1 MPSIAVL
8 GSTGSI
14 GVNALSVID
23 RLGPEYRVA
32 ALAAGSNWYE
42 MAEQARRLRPELVV
56 IGDESASD
64 ALRTRLPASIEV
76 AVGAEGLER
85 AASLPVVDTVV
96 LAVTGAAGLPAA
108 MAAAKS
114 GKRLALANKESMVMA
129 GSLLN
134 NIAEQHGAEII
145 PVDSEHSAVF
155 QAMHCGG
162 RRNARRIIITAS
174 GGPFLDTP
182 VEELAQVTP
191 EQALNHPTWSMGPK
205 ITIDSATLM
214 NKALEVI
221 EARWL
226 FDIDADS
233 IEVVV
238 HPQSIV
244 HSLVEFHDTSVVAQM
259 GLPDMQLPI
268 QYALTYPERVEM
280 PLEPLDLCEVG
291 SLTFRKPDT
300 ERFPALELGFRA
312 AREGGA
318 SGAILNAANEIAV
331 EAFIDGRIGFCQI
344 AEIVELT
351 MDYCPGVAEPCIED
365 LYGADA
371 AARETA
377 REARLRLKAK
387 RKALRQIAKGK

>member
-14 GVNALSVID
+14 GVNALKVID

-32 ALAAGSNWYE
+32 ALAAGSNWCE
-42 MAEQARRLRPELVV
+42 MAEQARKLRPELVV
-56 IGDESASD
+56 IGDESVSD
-64 ALRTRLPASIEV
+64 ALRARLPAGIEV
-76 AVGAEGLER
+76 AVGAEGLEL

-96 LAVTGAAGLPAA
+96 LAGTGAIGLPAA
-108 MAAAKS
+108 MAAARS

-134 NIAEQHGAEII
+134 SIVKQHGAEII

-162 RRNARRIIITAS
+162 RRQARRIIITAS

-182 VEELAQVTP
+182 VEKLALVTP

-244 HSLVEFHDTSVVAQM
+244 HSLVEFRDTSVVAQM
-259 GLPDMQLPI
+259 SLPDMQLPI
-268 QYALTYPERVEM
+268 QYALTYPERIEM
-280 PLEPLDLCEVG
+280 PLEPLDLCKVG
-291 SLTFRKPDT
+291 SLTFRRPDT

-312 AREGGA
+312 AREGGT
-318 SGAILNAANEIAV
+318 SGAILNAADEIAV

-351 MDYCPGVAEPCIED
+351 MDCCPGVAEPCIKD
-365 LYGADA
+365 LYSADA
-371 AARETA
+371 AARKIA
-377 REARLRLKAK
+377 REACEQCMKQSL
-387 RKALRQIAKGK
+387 

>member
-14 GVNALSVID
+14 GVNTLKVVD

-32 ALAAGSNWYE
+32 ALAAGSNWRE
-42 MAEQARRLRPELVV
+42 IAEQARKLRPELVA
-56 IGDESASD
+56 IGDESVSD
-64 ALRTRLPASIEV
+64 ALRAELPAGIEV
-76 AVGAEGLER
+76 AVGAEGLEL

-96 LAVTGAAGLPAA
+96 LAVTGAVGLPAA
-108 MAAAKS
+108 MAAARS

-129 GSLLN
+129 GRLIN
-134 NIAEQHGAEII
+134 RIVGQYGAEII

-162 RRNARRIIITAS
+162 RHHARRIIITAS

-182 VEELAQVTP
+182 VEKLAQVTP

-226 FDIDADS
+226 FDIDADN

-244 HSLVEFHDTSVVAQM
+244 HSLVEFCDTSVVAQM

-268 QYALTYPERVEM
+268 QYALTYPERIEM
-280 PLEPLDLCEVG
+280 PLEPLDLCKAG
-291 SLTFRKPDT
+291 SLTFRSPDT

-312 AREGGA
+312 AREGGT

-351 MDYCPGVAEPCIED
+351 MDCCPGVADPSIED
-365 LYGADA
+365 LYSADA
-371 AARETA
+371 AAWDAA
-377 REARLRLKAK
+377 REACEQCMKQSLSE
-387 RKALRQIAKGK
+387 